1 MKFYIASS
9 FANKQ
14 AVHYISQKLM
24 LKGYT
29 QTYDW
34 TKNQR
39 ATTNAQLHAIGT
51 LEKQAVADC
60 DVFLLLLPAGKGS
73 HVELGI
79 ALGLGKRVHIYSSEQ
94 IDPANA
100 STFYYLDGVERFFG
114 EVDDFIK
121 KIGLT

>member
-14 AVHYISQKLM
+14 LVRYMSQKLI
-24 LKGYT
+24 LKKHT

-39 ATTNAQLHAIGT
+39 AVTDVLLHSIGT

-60 DVFLLLLPAGKGS
+60 DIFLLLLPAGKGS
-73 HVELGI
+73 HTELGI
-79 ALGLGKRVHIYSSEQ
+79 ALALGKKVHIYSPEN
-94 IDPANA
+94 IDPATA
-100 STFYYLDGVERFFG
+100 SAFYYLEGVERFNG
-114 EVDDFIK
+114 MIDDFIET
-121 KIGLT
+121 IGLV